1 MDRYLHRSLRTFALL
16 TAFLLLPSASPTAHA
31 EGAGVLMR
39 IPSARAGAEIP
50 VFVHATEGAKVAIV
64 LLPGGGGGIGK
75 VSDSGWPDSGNF
87 LVRSAQLFAGSGF
100 NVAIMARASDMNDMN
115 YGFRVSK
122 EHMDD
127 IRRVLQ
133 MTKQKFPGPVW
144 LVGTSRGTVSATAA
158 GIALRDEKLIDGIV
172 LTSSVTNYKKTG
184 AVPSQDLDRL
194 TVPVLVMHHERDA
207 CNVCR
212 PYEAPA
218 IVKGL
223 KNAPAKKL
231 VMVNG
236 GTNPSGDPCENQH
249 YHGYIGMEP
258 EAVGIIAAWIKN
270 PTN

>member
-1 MDRYLHRSLRTFALL
+1 MDQYLRRILRVIVLL
-16 TAFLLLPSASPTAHA
+16 TAFFPLTSTTTFA
-31 EGAGVLMR
+31 EDAGTLMR

-50 VFVHATEGAKVAIV
+50 MFVHATEGAKATVI

-75 VSDSGWPDSGNF
+75 VSDNGWPDSGNF

-100 NVAIMARASDMNDMN
+100 NVAIMARASDMSDLD
-115 YGFRVSK
+115 YSVRVGK
-122 EHMDD
+122 EHIDD

-133 MTKQKFPGPVW
+133 MTKQRFAGPVW
-144 LVGTSRGTVSATAA
+144 LVGTSRGTVSAAAA

-194 TVPVLVMHHERDA
+194 TVPVLVMHHEKDA

-218 IVKGL
+218 IPKGL
-223 KNAPAKKL
+223 KNAPFKKL

-236 GTNPSGDPCENQH
+236 GSNPKGDPCETQH
-249 YHGYIGMEP
+249 YHGYIGMEK
-258 EAVGIIAAWIKN
+258 EAVGIIVAWIKN